1 MKRLVFVLG
10 LVAALVGGGYAV
22 SSAQETGIEVQHAH
36 GTIAKGSTV
45 CIGPI
50 SRFGGTGAV
59 NLLGSTH
66 GTSLTW
72 QLLALNVGNPPV
84 VISDATGTAVQFRDE
99 TTVADQFDACVLKTS
114 GQAQDF
120 DLTLIAEAIAP

>member
-45 CIGPI
+45 CVGPM
-50 SRFGGTGAV
+50 SRIDGHAM
-59 NLLGSTH
+59 LMHGSTN
-66 GTSLTW
+66 GAALTW